1 MKFNYLRSATYPM
14 KMMQKDCLIRPLVRD
29 MRLEI
34 IKAKPFNQ
42 NLAIL
47 KILIGCK
54 NIWRVQEV
62 IEKWLPAPFVCM
74 RQERDL

>member
-14 KMMQKDCLIRPLVRD
+14 KMMQKDCLIRHLVRE
-29 MRLEI
+29 MWLEI
-34 IKAKPFNQ
+34 ISVKPFFQ

-47 KILIGCK
+47 EILIGCE

-62 IEKWLPAPFVCM
+62 IITCLPAPFVCM
-74 RQERDL
+74 SQERDL